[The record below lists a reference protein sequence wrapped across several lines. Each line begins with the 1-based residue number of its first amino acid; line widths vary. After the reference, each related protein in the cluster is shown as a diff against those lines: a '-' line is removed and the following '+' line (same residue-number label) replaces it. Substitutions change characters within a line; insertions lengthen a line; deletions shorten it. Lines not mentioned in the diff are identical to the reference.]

1 VILATADRTP
11 ELPLNRLNIP
21 FEDRTTPFQSL
32 LRFRG
37 RVAARLPRN
46 RPDTSRHCGT
56 SRRNSHKCLASRA
69 FKPPA
74 GALGLHLQ
82 RLTTRASQLD
92 HRSHPLQTKV
102 TFGRATHGSQVAQP
116 SRTEQR
122 RAPPTNLP
130 PTNLPPTNLPPS
142 ARSLSPFPRLVTA
155 FHADLW
161 PRRSFFRCSFYTP
174 TIQYRL
180 RQ

>member
-130 PTNLPPTNLPPS
+130 PS
-142 ARSLSPFPRLVTA
+142 ARSLGSLQRFTLTCGRE
-155 FHADLW
+155 D
-161 PRRSFFRCSFYTP
+161 RFFVAVSILPQFSIVYDNK
-174 TIQYRL
+174 
-180 RQ
+180 